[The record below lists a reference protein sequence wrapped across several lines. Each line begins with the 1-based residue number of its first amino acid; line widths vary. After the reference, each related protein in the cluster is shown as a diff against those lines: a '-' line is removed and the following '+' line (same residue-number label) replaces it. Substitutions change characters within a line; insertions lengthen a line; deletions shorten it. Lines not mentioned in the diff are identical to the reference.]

1 MIGSAL
7 RDGLSSF
14 LAIISLAV
22 LVGQI
27 VVLVDAALRREDAY
41 RAAGKLTK
49 PGWLIILTVAVAANL
64 LLGLLFTIIGVVVAM
79 VYWVDV
85 RPALKEVSGA
95 KSKKSGSNQGPYG
108 PW

>member
-7 RDGLSSF
+7 RDGLHSF
-14 LAIISLAV
+14 VSLISLAV

-27 VVLVDAALRREDAY
+27 VVLIDAASKREDAY

-49 PGWLIILTVAVAANL
+49 QGWLIILTVAVAANL

-85 RPALKEVSGA
+85 RPALKEVSG
-95 KSKKSGSNQGPYG
+95 SNRRDNQRQGPYG

>member
-7 RDGLSSF
+7 RDGLYNF

-22 LVGQI
+22 VVGQI

-49 PGWLIILTVAVAANL
+49 PGWLIILTVAIAANL
-64 LLGLLFTIIGVVVAM
+64 LLGLLFTIVGVVVAM

-85 RPALKEVSGA
+85 RPALKEVSGGNR
-95 KSKKSGSNQGPYG
+95 KSRSNQGPYG

>member
-7 RDGLSSF
+7 RDGLTNF

-22 LVGQI
+22 LVGQV
-27 VVLVDAALRREDAY
+27 VVLVDAAMRREDAY

-49 PGWLIILTVAVAANL
+49 PGWLIILTVAIAANL
-64 LLGLLFTIIGVVVAM
+64 LLGLLFTIVGVVVAM

-85 RPALKEVSGA
+85 RPALKEVSGP
-95 KSKKSGSNQGPYG
+95 KRKSGSNQGPYG
-108 PW
+108 RW

>member
-7 RDGLSSF
+7 RDGLYSF
-14 LAIISLAV
+14 LGLLSLAV
-22 LVGQI
+22 LVGQV
-27 VVLVDAALRREDAY
+27 VVLIDAALKREDAY

-49 PGWLIILTVAVAANL
+49 PGWLIILTVAIAANM

-85 RPALKEVSGA
+85 RPALKEVANSG
-95 KSKKSGSNQGPYG
+95 GRRQGPYG

>member
-22 LVGQI
+22 LVGQV
-27 VVLVDAALRREDAY
+27 VVLIDAALRREDAY

-49 PGWLIILTVAVAANL
+49 PGWLIILTVAIAANL
-64 LLGLLFTIIGVVVAM
+64 LLGLLFTIVGVVVAM

-85 RPALKEVSGA
+85 RPALKEVSG
-95 KSKKSGSNQGPYG
+95 SKRSKSGSNRGPYG
-108 PW
+108 GW

>member
-1 MIGSAL
+1 MIGSTL

-22 LVGQI
+22 LVGQV
-27 VVLVDAALRREDAY
+27 VVLIDAAMRREDAY

-49 PGWLIILTVAVAANL
+49 PGWLIILTLAIAANL
-64 LLGLLFTIIGVVVAM
+64 ILGLLFTIIGVVVAM

-85 RPALKEVSGA
+85 RPALKEVSG
-95 KSKKSGSNQGPYG
+95 SNNRKSGSNQGPYG

>member
-7 RDGLSSF
+7 RDGLTNF

-22 LVGQI
+22 VVGQI
-27 VVLVDAALRREDAY
+27 VVLIDAALRREDAY

-49 PGWLIILTVAVAANL
+49 PGWLIILTVAIAANL

-85 RPALKEVSGA
+85 RPALKEVSGGNR
-95 KSKKSGSNQGPYG
+95 KKSGSNQGPYG

>member
-7 RDGLSSF
+7 RDGLYSF
-14 LAIISLAV
+14 LALISLAV
-22 LVGQI
+22 VVGQI
-27 VVLVDAALRREDAY
+27 VVLIDAALKREDAY

-49 PGWLIILTVAVAANL
+49 PGWLIILTVAIAANL

-85 RPALKEVSGA
+85 RPALKEVSG
-95 KSKKSGSNQGPYG
+95 SSSRGGGRQGPYG

>member
-27 VVLVDAALRREDAY
+27 VVLVDAAMRREDAY

-64 LLGLLFTIIGVVVAM
+64 LLGLLFTIVGVVVAM

-85 RPALKEVSGA
+85 RPALKEVSG
-95 KSKKSGSNQGPYG
+95 SKRKSGSNQGPYG
-108 PW
+108 GW

>member
-22 LVGQI
+22 LVGQV
-27 VVLVDAALRREDAY
+27 VVLIDAALRREDAY

-49 PGWLIILTVAVAANL
+49 PGWLIILTVAIAANL
-64 LLGLLFTIIGVVVAM
+64 LLGLFFTIIGVVVAM

-85 RPALKEVSGA
+85 RPALKEVSGGNRT
-95 KSKKSGSNQGPYG
+95 KSGSNRGPYG
-108 PW
+108 GW

>member
-1 MIGSAL
+1 MFGSVL
-7 RDGLSSF
+7 RDGLTNF
-14 LAIISLAV
+14 LSLISLAV

-27 VVLVDAALRREDAY
+27 VVIIDAATKREDAY

-49 PGWLIILTVAVAANL
+49 PGWLIILTVAMFANL
-64 LLGLLFTIIGVVVAM
+64 LLGLLFTIAGVIAAM

-85 RPALKEVSGA
+85 RPALKEVSGSTR
-95 KSKKSGSNQGPYG
+95 KGSSQGPYG

>member
-1 MIGSAL
+1 MIGPAL
-7 RDGLSSF
+7 RDGLYSF
-14 LAIISLAV
+14 LSLLSLAV
-22 LVGQI
+22 LVGQV
-27 VVLVDAALRREDAY
+27 VVLIDAAIRREDAY

-49 PGWLIILTVAVAANL
+49 QGWLIILTVAVAANM

-85 RPALKEVSGA
+85 RPALKEVSGNRRDR
-95 KSKKSGSNQGPYG
+95 SRQGPYG

>member
-49 PGWLIILTVAVAANL
+49 PGWLIILTVAIAANM
-64 LLGLLFTIIGVVVAM
+64 LLGLLFTIVGVVVAM

-85 RPALKEVSGA
+85 RPALKQVAG
-95 KSKKSGSNQGPYG
+95 SKPKSGSNQGPYG
-108 PW
+108 RW

>member
-27 VVLVDAALRREDAY
+27 VVLVDAAMRREDAY

-85 RPALKEVSGA
+85 RPALKEVSGGNR
-95 KSKKSGSNQGPYG
+95 KSGSRQGPYG

>member
-1 MIGSAL
+1 MIGSVL

-22 LVGQI
+22 VVGQI

-49 PGWLIILTVAVAANL
+49 PGWLIILTVAIAANL
-64 LLGLLFTIIGVVVAM
+64 LLGLLFTIVGVVVAM

-85 RPALKEVSGA
+85 RPALKEVSGGNR
-95 KSKKSGSNQGPYG
+95 KGGSNQGPYG
-108 PW
+108 GW

>member
-7 RDGLSSF
+7 RDGLSNF

-22 LVGQI
+22 VVGQI

-49 PGWLIILTVAVAANL
+49 PGWLIILTVAIAANL
-64 LLGLLFTIIGVVVAM
+64 LLGLLFTIVGVVVAM

-85 RPALKEVSGA
+85 RPALKEVSGSTR
-95 KSKKSGSNQGPYG
+95 KGGSNRGPYG
-108 PW
+108 GW

>member
-7 RDGLSSF
+7 RDGLYSF
-14 LAIISLAV
+14 LGLISLAV
-22 LVGQI
+22 LVGQV
-27 VVLVDAALRREDAY
+27 VVLIDAALKREDAY

-49 PGWLIILTVAVAANL
+49 PGWLIILTVAIAANM

-85 RPALKEVSGA
+85 RPALKEVSG
-95 KSKKSGSNQGPYG
+95 GPRDNRRQGPYG

>member
-95 KSKKSGSNQGPYG
+95 NSKKSGSNQGPYG

>member
-22 LVGQI
+22 LVGQV
-27 VVLVDAALRREDAY
+27 VVLVDAAMRREDAY

-49 PGWLIILTVAVAANL
+49 PGWLIILTVAIAANL
-64 LLGLLFTIIGVVVAM
+64 ILGLLFTIIGVVVAM

-85 RPALKEVSGA
+85 RPALKEVSGP
-95 KSKKSGSNQGPYG
+95 KRKSGSNQGPYG

>member
-7 RDGLSSF
+7 RDGLYSF
-14 LAIISLAV
+14 LGLLSLAV
-22 LVGQI
+22 LVGQV
-27 VVLVDAALRREDAY
+27 VVLIDAALKREDAY

-49 PGWLIILTVAVAANL
+49 PGWLIILTVAIAANM

-85 RPALKEVSGA
+85 RPALKEVSA
-95 KSKKSGSNQGPYG
+95 NSNSGGRRQGPYG